1 MELLKEIKAEYSL
14 FKAQLAKNINDTQNL
29 HNFEDCFLI
38 ENSFI
43 EELENYLK
51 NNNLLKSKSKNVFF
65 KNNLRIINNFED
77 AIKNINDGIKI
88 TLINKKVIELM
99 GFNNLNNYN
108 NVNYYC
114 GNKKLIIEYKMN
126 QKNKAFLIINPL
138 DDIELKSKTYIIINN
153 QIKKLYQYLLF
164 IANDLKKN
172 NYIISLKEYIMN
184 ITYFNDQNNLNN
196 NKKIN
201 NNKNKAI
208 NQNKVNNNN
217 SKATIKNNQENPTKK
232 NINQNNSQLEF
243 KRDLLKTFIYIF
255 YYEQSCNEKKDNIF
269 NNHKKYYVINPQW
282 LDNYK
287 EYYNYGNLYNL
298 LRQNE
303 NKSINYNNI
312 DTDIDNLID
321 NFLKNNDIL
330 NFEKR
335 QLSAYLMKKI
345 IYDIKTRF
353 DIPLISKGIIIPSKI
368 MKIIKKWNQNLVIY
382 SYEIIFKNNYIYFIK
397 SKNIIVGDYNDIP
410 LFISKFAFIF
420 NDEVFENE
428 KKEILFHQINEY
440 IYQRKCNEH
449 NYDLQFLKNE
459 ENQELGKLI
468 VINNIIFKKL
478 SDKQNRKNMKR
489 TKTTFRKVRPILV
502 DNQKKGDNNFSI
514 KNNDNQNIVNYKIL
528 NNHAINSNVIIT
540 VDTDQNIC
548 KENNKSG
555 C

>member
-164 IANDLKKN
+164 IANDFKKN

-269 NNHKKYYVINPQW
+269 N
-282 LDNYK
+282 
-287 EYYNYGNLYNL
+287 
-298 LRQNE
+298 
-303 NKSINYNNI
+303 
-312 DTDIDNLID
+312 
-321 NFLKNNDIL
+321 
-330 NFEKR
+330 
-335 QLSAYLMKKI
+335 
-345 IYDIKTRF
+345 
-353 DIPLISKGIIIPSKI
+353 
-368 MKIIKKWNQNLVIY
+368 
-382 SYEIIFKNNYIYFIK
+382 
-397 SKNIIVGDYNDIP
+397 
-410 LFISKFAFIF
+410 
-420 NDEVFENE
+420 
-428 KKEILFHQINEY
+428 
-440 IYQRKCNEH
+440 
-449 NYDLQFLKNE
+449 
-459 ENQELGKLI
+459 
-468 VINNIIFKKL
+468 
-478 SDKQNRKNMKR
+478 
-489 TKTTFRKVRPILV
+489 
-502 DNQKKGDNNFSI
+502 
-514 KNNDNQNIVNYKIL
+514 
-528 NNHAINSNVIIT
+528 
-540 VDTDQNIC
+540 
-548 KENNKSG
+548 
-555 C
+555 